1 MASAKEIL
9 ALAESFSAQSPHSP
23 SASTLI
29 AESSLALDN
38 TSNTT
43 TRAISGSNNSLY
55 LSEMARNLAEYLT
68 DDSKNVL
75 KKAGGIMPL
84 VDLWSVYNR
93 ARGGVDLVSPEEFVQ
108 AARLWEKLRLPVRLR
123 EFRNG
128 LLVVQ
133 EVGRTEGRTVGEL
146 LGYLREVGI
155 PSPVK
160 RVSLRNMA
168 GDGGTGDDGVA
179 TSEIFGRGI
188 TAQEVAQR
196 FGWSVGVAGEELA
209 MAEEND
215 VLVRD
220 EQGGGGVTFWENW
233 IVELDDEA

>member
-1 MASAKEIL
+1 
-9 ALAESFSAQSPHSP
+9 
-23 SASTLI
+23 
-29 AESSLALDN
+29 
-38 TSNTT
+38 
-43 TRAISGSNNSLY
+43 
-55 LSEMARNLAEYLT
+55 MARNLAEYLT

-93 ARGGVDLVSPEEFVQ
+93 ARGGVDLVSAEEFVQ

-133 EVGRTEGRTVGEL
+133 EAGRTEGRTVGEL
-146 LGYLREVGI
+146 LGYLRDMRI
-155 PSPVK
+155 PSPMK
-160 RVSLRNMA
+160 KVSLESIARDVVG
-168 GDGGTGDDGVA
+168 GDGVVVN
-179 TSEIFGRGI
+179 EPFGRGI

-196 FGWSVGVAGEELA
+196 FGWSLGVAGEELA
-209 MAEEND
+209 MAEENNM
-215 VLVRD
+215 LVRD
-220 EQGGGGVTFWENW
+220 EQGAGGVTFWENW